1 VIAHELA
8 LRLLVTT
15 DTGGDHLQEAFARMA
30 GIYELAAIARIEMQP
45 RKLLLFALRL
55 PRLDLY
61 SCTRSIEMLFAC
73 ASDLAV
79 QRRGA
84 IRAAPNR
91 NGRFNLRWRLSGFC
105 SGDCLRCPTAVRGVK
120 KMGCIASRRCC
131 SCVCGA
137 E

>member
-1 VIAHELA
+1 VIAGELA

-45 RKLLLFALRL
+45 RKLLLFALCL

-61 SCTRSIEMLFAC
+61 SCTPSIEILFAC

-79 QRRGA
+79 QRRGPSGPPLTEMA
-84 IRAAPNR
+84 DLIFVGDLAVFAVVIACVAPLPCAA
-91 NGRFNLRWRLSGFC
+91 
-105 SGDCLRCPTAVRGVK
+105 
-120 KMGCIASRRCC
+120 
-131 SCVCGA
+131 
-137 E
+137 